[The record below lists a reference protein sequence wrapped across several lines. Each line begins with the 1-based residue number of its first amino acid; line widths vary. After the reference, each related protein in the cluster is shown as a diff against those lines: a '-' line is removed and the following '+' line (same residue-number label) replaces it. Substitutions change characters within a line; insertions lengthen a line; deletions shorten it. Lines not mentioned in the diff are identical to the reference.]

1 MYIYTQLYTYSINYA
16 IQIKQLDHKIHPKE
30 ANTFSYYLESNWN
43 SSGRTCLNNAWN
55 ATSDCLPKDTP
66 AADRP
71 IKDQVQSQP
80 WGRLAAL
87 REFTWTLPAGA
98 WNVIC
103 SRRKHTCTVQVSFN
117 HVNFWFR
124 NFLPAAA
131 SVTPPIFIYHI
142 YSHKAFHVCHS
153 TGQTQHT
160 FWRKVISSPINLNAG
175 HKESKS
181 KSMQILCFWTYLGW

>member
-1 MYIYTQLYTYSINYA
+1 MYSINYA
-16 IQIKQLDHKIHPKE
+16 IQFKQLDNKIHPKE

-43 SSGRTCLNNAWN
+43 SSGRICLNNAWN
-55 ATSDCLPKDTP
+55 ATSDCFNSHSLAVVPKDTP

-103 SRRKHTCTVQVSFN
+103 SRRKHKCTVQVSLN
-117 HVNFWFR
+117 HINFWFR

-131 SVTPPIFIYHI
+131 SVTPPIFVS
-142 YSHKAFHVCHS
+142 YSRKAFHVCRS
-153 TGQTQHT
+153 TGQTQNT
-160 FWRKVISSPINLNAG
+160 FWSKVISSPINLNAG

-181 KSMQILCFWTYLGW
+181 MQILCFWTSFNQRQ